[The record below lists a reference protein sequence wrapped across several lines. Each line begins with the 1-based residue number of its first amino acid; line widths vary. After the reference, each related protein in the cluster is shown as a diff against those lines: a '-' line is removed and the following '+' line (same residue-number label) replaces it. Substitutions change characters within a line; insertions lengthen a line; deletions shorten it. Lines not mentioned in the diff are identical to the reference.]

1 MLGKLLKYEMDA
13 VGRRLMPLFAAWA
26 ATSVLLGLGVGRLD
40 TEGDLFAILSILL
53 YIAVTT
59 AVFVMFLILII
70 QRYRNSLLGDE
81 AYFNLTLPV
90 SITEHLANKT
100 LSALIWSVISTL
112 AALVSVVLILL
123 FSSGL
128 KEFLNLNITA
138 FLKQL
143 YAGVTWQA
151 VLIFIEVIVVGL
163 FSIVKSILAIYAQSR
178 TSRILSLLASPSGKD
193 VVGVVVV
200 VTVVETV
207 VSIGAVVL
215 VVVTAGSATVT
226 VNVSLSEYIQYL
238 FLHSSVGVIVIVYS
252 PLVVLSKAEMS
263 TTNKSG

>member
-163 FSIVKSILAIYAQSR
+163 FSIVKSILAIYAAITLGHQAKKR
-178 TSRILSLLASPSGKD
+178 VTLA
-193 VVGVVVV
+193 
-200 VTVVETV
+200 
-207 VSIGAVVL
+207 SIGAYIGLLVL
-215 VVVTAGSATVT
+215 ETTLGRVFMPLFNIELNEQSAFGTFQYVML
-226 VNVSLSEYIQYL
+226 VSLIATLCLSAFYFYICKYL
-238 FLHSSVGVIVIVYS
+238 LER
-252 PLVVLSKAEMS
+252 KADL
-263 TTNKSG
+263 N